1 MSYTPLCTFTHFTCN
16 LGYFSQFWANFKIF
30 GTKKHALKVENL
42 MLVLV
47 DAIGLLKGPNVIKK
61 RPRAP
66 KNRPKVPHGSLL
78 GLEEGAPVQVT
89 IG

>member
-1 MSYTPLCTFTHFTCN
+1 M
-16 LGYFSQFWANFKIF
+16 F

-78 GLEEGAPVQVT
+78 GLEEGAPFQVT